1 MTAQPLALAAMPVIA
16 PRLRQKGDLRMNIA
30 CTNCQSQFKIADD
43 KIPPGKPASFL
54 CPKCQHRISVGA
66 EPNGNDAVGQ
76 VSLKDIDTSSY
87 NPADRPFDFIEEEG
101 KTALVCEAD
110 PLQRK
115 PILESLDLMEYQ
127 ITVAESAREALKRMR
142 YHVYDVV
149 VVDENF
155 DTDNPEANG
164 VLIYL
169 ERLGM
174 AIRRNMFVAMISN
187 RHRTMDNMTAFLKS
201 VNLIINSKNIEDT
214 GKILSRGLTEY
225 LAFYRVLRDKL
236 KETGRA

>member
-1 MTAQPLALAAMPVIA
+1 MA
-16 PRLRQKGDLRMNIA
+16 PYFSGPRRLKEDTRMNIA

-43 KIPPGKPASFL
+43 KIPPGQPASFL
-54 CPKCQHRISVGA
+54 CPKCQTRITVGA
-66 EPNGNDAVGQ
+66 EPSGPAGK

-101 KTALVCEAD
+101 KTALVCEAN
-110 PLQRK
+110 PLLRK
-115 PILESLDLMEYQ
+115 PVIEALELMEYQ
-127 ITVAESAREALKRMR
+127 ITVCDTAREALKRMR

-164 VLIYL
+164 VLIYM

-174 AIRRNMFVAMISN
+174 ATRRNMFVAIISS

-225 LAFYRVLRDKL
+225 MAFYRVFRDKL

>member
-1 MTAQPLALAAMPVIA
+1 
-16 PRLRQKGDLRMNIA
+16 MNIV
-30 CTNCQSQFKIADD
+30 CTSCQSQFKIADSR
-43 KIPPGKPASFL
+43 IPPGQTASFL
-54 CPKCQHRISVGA
+54 CPKCQARISVNP
-66 EPNGNDAVGQ
+66 EPSAAAGK

-101 KTALVCEAD
+101 KTAMVCEPD
-110 PLQRK
+110 PALRK
-115 PILESLDLMEYQ
+115 PIVESLELMEYQ
-127 ITVAESAREALKRMR
+127 ITVAETAREALKRMR

-155 DTDNPEANG
+155 DTDNPETNG

-169 ERLGM
+169 EGVGM
-174 AIRRNMFVAMISN
+174 ATRRNTFVAMISN

-225 LAFYRVLRDKL
+225 LAFYRVFRDKL

>member
-1 MTAQPLALAAMPVIA
+1 
-16 PRLRQKGDLRMNIA
+16 MNIA

-43 KIPPGKPASFL
+43 KIPTGQPASFL
-54 CPKCQHRISVGA
+54 CPKCQQRITVGA
-66 EPNGNDAVGQ
+66 EPTAAAAK

-87 NPADRPFDFIEEEG
+87 NPADRPFDFVEEEG
-101 KTALVCEAD
+101 KTALVCVPD
-110 PLQRK
+110 PQLRK
-115 PILESLDLMEYQ
+115 PIIESLDLMEYQ
-127 ITVAESAREALKRMR
+127 ITVAETAREALKRMR

-149 VVDENF
+149 VVDESF

-174 AIRRNMFVAMISN
+174 AIRRNMFVTMISS

-225 LAFYRVLRDKL
+225 LAFYRVFRDKL

>member
-1 MTAQPLALAAMPVIA
+1 
-16 PRLRQKGDLRMNIA
+16 MNIA

-43 KIPPGKPASFL
+43 KIPTGQPASFL
-54 CPKCQHRISVGA
+54 CPKCQQRITVGA
-66 EPNGNDAVGQ
+66 EPTAAAAK

-87 NPADRPFDFIEEEG
+87 NPADRPFDFVEEEG
-101 KTALVCEAD
+101 KTALVCEQH
-110 PLQRK
+110 PLLKK
-115 PILESLDLMEYQ
+115 PIIESLELMEYQ
-127 ITVAESAREALKRMR
+127 ITVAENARDALKRMR
-142 YHVYDVV
+142 YHVYDIV
-149 VVDENF
+149 VVDEDF

-174 AIRRNMFVAMISN
+174 SVRRNIFVALVSS

-201 VNLIINSKNIEDT
+201 VNLIVNSKNIEDFP
-214 GKILSRGLTEY
+214 KILSRGLTDH
-225 LAFYRVLRDKL
+225 LTFYRVFREKL

>member
-1 MTAQPLALAAMPVIA
+1 
-16 PRLRQKGDLRMNIA
+16 MNIV
-30 CTNCQSQFKIADD
+30 CTHCQSQFKIPDD
-43 KIPPGKPASFL
+43 KIPPEKPASFL
-54 CPKCQHRISVGA
+54 CPKCRTRISVA
-66 EPNGNDAVGQ
+66 VRPSAPVGN
-76 VSLKDIDTSSY
+76 VSLKEIDTSAY

-101 KTALVCEAD
+101 KTALVCVPD
-110 PLQRK
+110 PQLRQ
-115 PILESLDLMEYQ
+115 PIIASLELMEYQ

-149 VVDENF
+149 VVDEHF

-174 AIRRNMFVAMISN
+174 AIRRNMFVAMISQ

-201 VNLIINSKNIEDT
+201 VNLIINSKNIEDS

-225 LAFYRVLRDKL
+225 LSFYRVFRDKL